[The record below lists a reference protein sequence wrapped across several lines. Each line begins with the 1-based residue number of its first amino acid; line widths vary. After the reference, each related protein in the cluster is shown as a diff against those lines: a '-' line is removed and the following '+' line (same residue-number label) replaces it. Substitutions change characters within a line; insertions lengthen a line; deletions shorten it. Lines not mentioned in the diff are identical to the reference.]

1 MSGETDLRTLLRTMR
16 PELGDDIYV
25 FATLPPGHAVP
36 AGVFPVMIF
45 HEDEGLTLI
54 VPESQAAAAGLNG
67 TFPCRRVTLTVH
79 SALNAVGFMAAIAA
93 RLAEAGI
100 GVNPV
105 AGFFHDHLFV
115 PADRATDAV
124 EILRRLATEADA

>member
-1 MSGETDLRTLLRTMR
+1 MR

-25 FATLPPGHAVP
+25 FATLPPGCAVP
-36 AGVFPVMIF
+36 ARIDPVMIF
-45 HEDEGLTLI
+45 REDEGLTLI

-67 TFPCRRVTLTVH
+67 IFPCRKVTLTIH
-79 SALNAVGFMAAIAA
+79 SALDAVGFMAAIAT

-115 PADRATDAV
+115 PADRAVEAA
-124 EILRRLATEADA
+124 EILRRLAAETEA